1 MTDSQDK
8 RKYLRTNKALA
19 IEYRE
24 ETQDEKRSNRTFL
37 LDISIG
43 GGCIITYRGYEPGH
57 ILNLR
62 IGIPSTPG
70 QWVDIKGQVIK
81 SNHVSGYKYS
91 TRMQFLDLN
100 YEQKA
105 LIHEFV
111 TLAHAIKD
119 LKK

>member
-8 RKYLRTNKALA
+8 RKFLRTNKALA

-24 ETQDEKRSNRTFL
+24 ETQEENKSNRTFL
-37 LDISIG
+37 LDISVG
-43 GGCIITYRGYEPGH
+43 GGCIITYRDYKPGS

-70 QWVDIKGQVIK
+70 HWVDIKGQVIK
-81 SNHVSGYKYS
+81 SDHDSGYKYS
-91 TRMQFLDLN
+91 TRIQFLDLTL
-100 YEQKA
+100 EQKT
-105 LIHEFV
+105 IIQEFV
-111 TLAHAIKD
+111 RLAQAIKD